1 MAPKQKPRPSGDLLD
16 NARTPHIDD
25 DSIPTKAQVLDDIRE
40 GYRFV
45 KSGGRGQPID
55 EVHRE
60 IVEELASEELTQNA
74 GIRK

>member
-1 MAPKQKPRPSGDLLD
+1 MTPKQKPRPSGDLLD
-16 NARTPHIDD
+16 GARTANVDD

-45 KSGGRGQPID
+45 RSGGRGQPID

-60 IVEELASEELTQNA
+60 IAEELASEEVTLNA
-74 GIRK
+74 DIRK